1 MKPLMILIPRLHV
14 VVHYYELSEGISS
27 SALNHSLE
35 QTFSLFVTKHQGNY
49 YCPTNVQSN

>member
-49 YCPTNVQSN
+49 YCPTNVQNN